1 MSTIPSASP
10 RLSISSVQSAATD
23 ATAPISTSD
32 RTTARRNKAAALRDY
47 YGLRSTAPPI
57 PASPSNASSVTL
69 NLEDVHEPSKLDKP
83 DFDPS
88 TYVQD
93 LLKREG
99 VEGVVKVEAGLL
111 SEIRT
116 LDGEK
121 KALVYDNYSK
131 LITATETIRKMREK
145 MDPLTPTTST
155 LTPAIGH
162 IAESASSLSEQV
174 KKGHGGQSAAETTSA
189 AKKDRAERGTVRWV
203 LDAPV
208 RLRQLRDDGK
218 GDEAE
223 RQWKVVEG
231 LLNNWSGVRGVEDV
245 RRKCL
250 EALESDGA
258 VPGE

>member
-1 MSTIPSASP
+1 M
-10 RLSISSVQSAATD
+10 
-23 ATAPISTSD
+23 
-32 RTTARRNKAAALRDY
+32 
-47 YGLRSTAPPI
+47 
-57 PASPSNASSVTL
+57 TL

-83 DFDPS
+83 DFEPT

-93 LLKREG
+93 LLKKEG

-162 IAESASSLSEQV
+162 IAESASTLSAEM
-174 KKGHGGQSAAETTSA
+174 KKGLNRNDTVVATSA
-189 AKKDRAERGTVRWV
+189 AKKDRAEKDTVRWV
-203 LDAPV
+203 LEAPE
-208 RLRQLRDDGK
+208 RFRQLRDDGK

-223 RQWKVVEG
+223 KQWKLVQA
-231 LLNNWSGVRGVEDV
+231 LLDKWSGVRGVEDV
-245 RRKCL
+245 RTKCL
-250 EALESDGA
+250 EALDSGDTNEAD
-258 VPGE
+258 